1 MRLQSLK
8 ALLAIAEHGSFSSAA
23 LELGVAQ
30 SSVSHAIAELEEE
43 LGVRLLA
50 RSRTGAVPTEVGER
64 VVAHARGIERSLAA
78 IEQEAQVES
87 GELVGVVRVAA
98 FRSLANHVLAR
109 TITALRASY
118 PRVTVDFK
126 ELSGA
131 WSDTTSPTCD
141 TRLADTGSDLLL
153 TLESVA
159 HDAVFWELMRD
170 EYVAVVPR
178 GWAGSER
185 VGLAELMRHPLIIN
199 DGPCSWPMR
208 ERLRHLDANW
218 APEYEIIEDSTM
230 VALAAQGLGVALM
243 PTLTVDAVPDS
254 ARILP
259 LDERVERVIGVA
271 VMPRAL
277 RVPAVRAFLT
287 VLRELFPGGAVPA
300 LDASSRPGTRSLT
313 ARVGAAPTSGTGAG
327 TRLLS

>member
-1 MRLQSLK
+1 MRLQSLR

-23 LELGVAQ
+23 LELDVAQ

-43 LGVRLLA
+43 LGVRLLE
-50 RSRTGAVPTEVGER
+50 RSRNGAVPTEVGER

-78 IEQEAQVES
+78 IEQEAQVET
-87 GELVGVVRVAA
+87 GELSGVVRVAA

-118 PRVTVDFK
+118 PNVTVDFK
-126 ELSGA
+126 ELAGSWGETA
-131 WSDTTSPTCD
+131 SPTCD
-141 TRLADTGSDLLL
+141 TRLRDTSADLLL

-159 HDAVFWELMRD
+159 HDAIFWELLRD

-185 VGLAELMRHPLIIN
+185 VGLAELIRHPLIIN

-208 ERLRHLDANW
+208 ERLQQLDASW
-218 APEYEIIEDSTM
+218 APEYQIIEDSTM

-243 PTLTVDAVPDS
+243 PTLTVDAVPDG

-259 LDERVERVIGVA
+259 LDERVERVVGVA

-287 VLRELFPGGAVPA
+287 VLRRQFPDSDVPA
-300 LDASSRPGTRSLT
+300 LDAANGPVDRPLAGRI
-313 ARVGAAPTSGTGAG
+313 GDAAPA
-327 TRLLS
+327 